1 MADPQDFVAPDN
13 VVSSRTSLGQL
24 SELQLSMALGTLH
37 DGLVM
42 CDESGTISFANK
54 SAEKLLGLQ
63 KGTGK
68 GQQISGSYVTLYE
81 SGRVPCEN
89 ACLKVLKTH
98 RALQNKRLLI
108 CIACDGKEHLVLE
121 SAAPL
126 FDNERRFCGVL
137 LIIREVTD
145 IVDEIR
151 VPDKMESFKT
161 LAGGMANDFN
171 NLLTVITNSLFMAR
185 LDMKA
190 GSEKY
195 QLLLNAEKAAVQAN
209 VLTNQLLSLAG
220 GGRPVMTEVDMR
232 KIITDAAGFMVT
244 DNTIEYQIQCD
255 DDLTLVLADRGM
267 IDQAVGNVLKNAV
280 QALPDGGEIRVH
292 AGNIDVDSSMP
303 LPLIDGEYVCVSIWD
318 SGKGISHE
326 NKARVFDP
334 FFTTR
339 SDGRGLGLSLAY
351 AAVRQHGG
359 HIKVD
364 SETNGTTVSIYL
376 PRLKRT
382 GAETPKK
389 GSGRGRVLFMDDE
402 DLVRR
407 SAERILNY
415 LGFDVLVVKN
425 GDNAVDAYKKAL
437 DAGQPFDIVLLD
449 FIVSQG
455 RGGKDIVKDILA
467 LDSDACV
474 AISTGY
480 VSDPIVV
487 DYRKYGFKAAITKPY
502 DIAELNAMLSQ
513 LTRKKPA

>member
-1 MADPQDFVAPDN
+1 
-13 VVSSRTSLGQL
+13 
-24 SELQLSMALGTLH
+24 
-37 DGLVM
+37 
-42 CDESGTISFANK
+42 
-54 SAEKLLGLQ
+54 
-63 KGTGK
+63 
-68 GQQISGSYVTLYE
+68 
-81 SGRVPCEN
+81 
-89 ACLKVLKTH
+89 
-98 RALQNKRLLI
+98 
-108 CIACDGKEHLVLE
+108 
-121 SAAPL
+121 
-126 FDNERRFCGVL
+126 
-137 LIIREVTD
+137 
-145 IVDEIR
+145 
-151 VPDKMESFKT
+151 
-161 LAGGMANDFN
+161 
-171 NLLTVITNSLFMAR
+171 
-185 LDMKA
+185 
-190 GSEKY
+190 
-195 QLLLNAEKAAVQAN
+195 
-209 VLTNQLLSLAG
+209 
-220 GGRPVMTEVDMR
+220 
-232 KIITDAAGFMVT
+232 
-244 DNTIEYQIQCD
+244 
-255 DDLTLVLADRGM
+255 
-267 IDQAVGNVLKNAV
+267 
-280 QALPDGGEIRVH
+280 VH
-292 AGNIDVDSSMP
+292 ASNIDVDSSMP

-455 RGGKDIVKDILA
+455 RGGKDIVKDILD